1 MDFAQVGTTNRSCM
15 RVIPSEKIDK
25 AKKKRPLEKVV
36 VGSQNGSV
44 ICICRKNNDTQDQL
58 KDSLMMTYRS
68 IHQLCR
74 VASARM
80 C

>member
-1 MDFAQVGTTNRSCM
+1 MELNLMRMDFAQVGTTNRSCM

-44 ICICRKNNDTQDQL
+44 ICICRKNNDTQ
-58 KDSLMMTYRS
+58 
-68 IHQLCR
+68 
-74 VASARM
+74 
-80 C
+80 